1 MYIPNRHHPFWHLFL
16 GFGSLVANGHVRLGI
31 FDGSFQIYSFLRLQ
45 NCNSV
50 EEFCAN
56 FINLLGFIT
65 SAVGNG
71 REGGGEQGV
80 TATLFLLYV
89 LPPPLLPPTP
99 AFRLPPPIEFKKK
112 KKKKGSETWVFVKLC
127 QNASISTILWRCT
140 FSGKGRGESLNT
152 LCNLI
157 AIAVLMCLHLHLAG
171 IPDIL
176 ALCHLKMKP
185 RSQT

>member
-1 MYIPNRHHPFWHLFL
+1 M
-16 GFGSLVANGHVRLGI
+16 G
-31 FDGSFQIYSFLRLQ
+31 
-45 NCNSV
+45 
-50 EEFCAN
+50 
-56 FINLLGFIT
+56 
-65 SAVGNG
+65 G
-71 REGGGEQGV
+71 REAVNRGSPRPSSCYM
-80 TATLFLLYV
+80 FSR
-89 LPPPLLPPTP
+89 LPYFPPTP
-99 AFRLPPPIEFKKK
+99 AFRLPPPIELKKK

-157 AIAVLMCLHLHLAG
+157 AIAVLMCLHLHLG

>member
-1 MYIPNRHHPFWHLFL
+1 M
-16 GFGSLVANGHVRLGI
+16 G
-31 FDGSFQIYSFLRLQ
+31 
-45 NCNSV
+45 
-50 EEFCAN
+50 
-56 FINLLGFIT
+56 
-65 SAVGNG
+65 G
-71 REGGGEQGV
+71 REVVNRGSPRPS
-80 TATLFLLYV
+80 ACYLFSRLPYFP
-89 LPPPLLPPTP
+89 PPPLSDFPHQLN
-99 AFRLPPPIEFKKK
+99 LKK

-157 AIAVLMCLHLHLAG
+157 AIAVLMCLHLHLG

>member
-56 FINLLGFIT
+56 FLNLLGFIT

-99 AFRLPPPIEFKKK
+99 AFRLPPPIELKKK
-112 KKKKGSETWVFVKLC
+112 KKKDQKPGFLLSCAKMH
-127 QNASISTILWRCT
+127 QSQP
-140 FSGKGRGESLNT
+140 FSGVELFRGRGEEKAST
-152 LCNLI
+152 HY
-157 AIAVLMCLHLHLAG
+157 AI
-171 IPDIL
+171 
-176 ALCHLKMKP
+176 
-185 RSQT
+185 